1 MLAAAFRVRRL
12 IAVDSVYRV
21 VQVKSGQETNRFTNL
36 ADACVLWVK
45 HPSERQVEE
54 VAVGTN
60 DVIRRV
66 SPNECC
72 STLREWLPGN
82 KFLSKDQ
89 RADMAVL
96 IEEACGFTEQ

>member
-1 MLAAAFRVRRL
+1 MG
-12 IAVDSVYRV
+12 SVYRV
-21 VQVKSGQETNRFTNL
+21 VQVKGGQELNRFTKL
-36 ADACVLWVK
+36 ADACVMWVK
-45 HPSERQVEE
+45 YPGEQRIEQ

-72 STLREWLPGN
+72 SALRNWLPKN
-82 KFLSKDQ
+82 KFLSKDE

-96 IEEACGFTEQ
+96 IEEACRFSDQS